1 MNTYEAEL
9 RSKWNSID
17 YHTGGALKLSVE
29 HPLEWHVR
37 FVTMRQKSLVI
48 VSRFPVDSIASS
60 KSIDAA
66 CNKRK
71 DGKYAI
77 SFTLIELTQ
86 EDVFISMASD
96 IIEYSKD
103 AGSEEAALVKVMRRY
118 VQWLKLLDHKNSSLL
133 GVNGQKGLIA
143 ELMFLKDSILIGLAQ
158 AIAVSGWVGP
168 DGADQDF
175 VFPGGWHEVKA
186 TGASSTSVTISSIE
200 QLDAQLPGELVV
212 YRIDKSAPTSSGAI
226 TLYKLVREIYLMFR
240 QDTNTT
246 EQFFLKLAAAGYIDT
261 PDYDKI
267 HFVVSSKA
275 RYEIRDDFPKLSRT
289 LLPPE
294 IAEAEYQLDL
304 PSIARFAV

>member
-48 VSRFPVDSIASS
+48 VSRFPVDEIASS

-77 SFTLIELTQ
+77 SFTLIEPTQ

-103 AGSEEAALVKVMRRY
+103 AESEKAALLKVMRRY
-118 VQWLKLLDHKNSSLL
+118 KQWLKLLDHKNSSLL

-143 ELMFLKDSILIGLAQ
+143 ELMYVKDSILYGIPQ
-158 AIAVSGWVGP
+158 STVVSGWIGP

-175 VFPGGWHEVKA
+175 VFSDGWHEIKA
-186 TGASSTSVTISSIE
+186 TGASSAFVTISSIE
-200 QLDAQLPGELVV
+200 QLDTPLPGELVV
-212 YRIDKSAPTSSGAI
+212 YRIDKSAPTDPGAI
-226 TLYKLVREIYLMFR
+226 TLFKMVREIYLMLR
-240 QDTNTT
+240 QDTNIS

-261 PDYDKI
+261 ADYDKI
-267 HFVVSSKA
+267 HFVVSNKT
-275 RYEIRDDFPKLSRT
+275 RYEIRDDFPKLSRAG
-289 LLPPE
+289 LPPE

-304 PSIARFAV
+304 PSIARFTV